1 MMDGVP
7 GLTSVAELA
16 EVVRSGF
23 VESRH
28 FGLAVALDPDG
39 KQVFAAGEVDAVV
52 LPRSTAKPL
61 QAVGCLEAGA
71 ELDAE
76 EAAIAAGSHTGEDRH
91 VALVDR
97 ILASAGLERDAL
109 GCPPDRPENEPTR
122 FRLIAEGIE
131 PERVRMNCSGKHAAM
146 LKATVA
152 QGQDPA
158 RYLDADS
165 AVQQTIATA
174 VERLTEASTG
184 IVTVDGCGAP
194 LLGMPLSGLARAFSH
209 LATAPAGTAA
219 GRVGRAMRE
228 HPELVGGKG
237 HQNSEVMR
245 LLPGVIAKGGAEG
258 VIAMATPDGHAVA
271 VKVIDGNPR
280 ATTAL
285 ALTLL
290 QKCGVDVSP
299 ATTLIDLPV
308 LGGGRSVGEIRPTI

>member
-39 KQVFAAGEVDAVV
+39 KQVFAAGEVEAVV

-71 ELDAE
+71 DVDAE

-91 VALVDR
+91 VAVVDR

-109 GCPPDRPENEPTR
+109 RCPPDRPEDEPTR

-131 PERVRMNCSGKHAAM
+131 PDRVRMNCSGKHAAM

-158 RYLDADS
+158 RYLDAGS
-165 AVQQTIATA
+165 PVQQTIAAA
-174 VERLTEASTG
+174 VERLTESSTG

-219 GRVGRAMRE
+219 GRVARAMRE

-245 LLPGVIAKGGAEG
+245 LLPGVVAKGGAEG

-290 QKCGVDVSP
+290 QKCGLDVSP
-299 ATTLIDLPV
+299 ARALIELPV